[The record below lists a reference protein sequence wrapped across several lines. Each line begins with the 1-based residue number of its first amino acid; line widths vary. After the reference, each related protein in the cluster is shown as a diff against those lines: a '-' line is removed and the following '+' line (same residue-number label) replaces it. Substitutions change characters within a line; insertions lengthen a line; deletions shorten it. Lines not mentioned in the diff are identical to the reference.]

1 MDSILP
7 RFGLLLAVKWF
18 FRRFFCV
25 KLANMIPFLFVRIF
39 LYRVMGV
46 RIGRDVYIGWDLEL
60 DTNHPE
66 MITIGNHVTISHRC
80 TISSHTAT
88 PRAKAL
94 INQLMSRLKLSLL
107 LCDA

>member
-1 MDSILP
+1 MASIPP
-7 RFGLLLAVKWF
+7 RFGLLLAARLF

-46 RIGRDVYIGWDLEL
+46 RIGRDVYIGFDVEL

-66 MITIGNHVTISHRC
+66 MITI
-80 TISSHTAT
+80 
-88 PRAKAL
+88 P
-94 INQLMSRLKLSLL
+94 
-107 LCDA
+107 